1 MLHKII
7 YLYFI
12 NYINS
17 IICHII
23 YYLCVIKNE
32 VITIKRY
39 TIMNTKEI
47 EIGLR
52 YRVSGDL
59 ANGRYAD
66 GTPRISHDDVVRV
79 IKRITDTHVILE
91 CGRRFII
98 NDNLKI
104 EKF

>member
-1 MLHKII
+1 MKTNEII
-7 YLYFI
+7 
-12 NYINS
+12 
-17 IICHII
+17 
-23 YYLCVIKNE
+23 V
-32 VITIKRY
+32 
-39 TIMNTKEI
+39 
-47 EIGLR
+47 GLR

-66 GTPRISHDDVVRV
+66 GTPCIVHEDVVRV

>member
-1 MLHKII
+1 M
-7 YLYFI
+7 
-12 NYINS
+12 N
-17 IICHII
+17 
-23 YYLCVIKNE
+23 VNE
-32 VITIKRY
+32 VTV
-39 TIMNTKEI
+39 
-47 EIGLR
+47 GLR

-59 ANGRYAD
+59 ANGRYVD
-66 GTPRISHDDVVRV
+66 GTPCIVYEDVVRV

>member
-1 MLHKII
+1 
-7 YLYFI
+7 
-12 NYINS
+12 
-17 IICHII
+17 
-23 YYLCVIKNE
+23 
-32 VITIKRY
+32 
-39 TIMNTKEI
+39 MNTNEI
-47 EIGLR
+47 TIGLR

-59 ANGRYAD
+59 DNGRYAD
-66 GTPRISHDDVVRV
+66 GTPCIVHEDVVRV

>member
-1 MLHKII
+1 MKANEII
-7 YLYFI
+7 
-12 NYINS
+12 
-17 IICHII
+17 
-23 YYLCVIKNE
+23 
-32 VITIKRY
+32 
-39 TIMNTKEI
+39 
-47 EIGLR
+47 IGLR

-66 GTPRISHDDVVRV
+66 GTPCIVHEDVVRV
-79 IKRITDTHVILE
+79 IKRITDAHVILE

>member
-1 MLHKII
+1 MKTNEII
-7 YLYFI
+7 
-12 NYINS
+12 
-17 IICHII
+17 
-23 YYLCVIKNE
+23 V
-32 VITIKRY
+32 
-39 TIMNTKEI
+39 
-47 EIGLR
+47 GLR

-66 GTPRISHDDVVRV
+66 GTPCIVHEDVVRV
-79 IKRITDTHVILE
+79 IKRITDAHVILE

>member
-1 MLHKII
+1 MKI
-7 YLYFI
+7 
-12 NYINS
+12 
-17 IICHII
+17 
-23 YYLCVIKNE
+23 NE
-32 VITIKRY
+32 ITV
-39 TIMNTKEI
+39 
-47 EIGLR
+47 GLR

-79 IKRITDTHVILE
+79 IKRVTDTHVICE

-98 NDNLKI
+98 NDNLKV

>member
-1 MLHKII
+1 
-7 YLYFI
+7 
-12 NYINS
+12 
-17 IICHII
+17 
-23 YYLCVIKNE
+23 
-32 VITIKRY
+32 
-39 TIMNTKEI
+39 MNIQEI
-47 EIGLR
+47 EVGLR

-59 ANGRYAD
+59 SNGRYAD
-66 GTPRISHDDVVRV
+66 GTPCIVHEDVVRV

>member
-1 MLHKII
+1 MKT
-7 YLYFI
+7 
-12 NYINS
+12 
-17 IICHII
+17 
-23 YYLCVIKNE
+23 NE
-32 VITIKRY
+32 ITV
-39 TIMNTKEI
+39 
-47 EIGLR
+47 GLR

-66 GTPRISHDDVVRV
+66 GTSCIIHEDVVRV

-98 NDNLKI
+98 NENLKI

>member
-1 MLHKII
+1 MKI
-7 YLYFI
+7 
-12 NYINS
+12 NE
-17 IICHII
+17 II
-23 YYLCVIKNE
+23 V
-32 VITIKRY
+32 
-39 TIMNTKEI
+39 
-47 EIGLR
+47 GLR

-66 GTPRISHDDVVRV
+66 GTPCISHDDVVRV

-98 NDNLKI
+98 NGNLKI

>member
-1 MLHKII
+1 MKI
-7 YLYFI
+7 
-12 NYINS
+12 
-17 IICHII
+17 
-23 YYLCVIKNE
+23 NE
-32 VITIKRY
+32 VT
-39 TIMNTKEI
+39 
-47 EIGLR
+47 IGLR

-59 ANGRYAD
+59 ANGRYTD
-66 GTPRISHDDVVRV
+66 GTQRITHEDVVRV